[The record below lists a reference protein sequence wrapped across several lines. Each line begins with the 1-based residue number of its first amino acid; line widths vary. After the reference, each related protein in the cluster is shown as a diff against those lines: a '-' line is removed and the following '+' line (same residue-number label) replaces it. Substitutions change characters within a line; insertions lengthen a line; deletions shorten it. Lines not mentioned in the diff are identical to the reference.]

1 MKNLA
6 SKSAEAAQSTSTLIG
21 RSIQDV
27 KTGTESTGDAVSA
40 MQLITECIQ
49 SIKRLMDEIA
59 SASVQ
64 QSEMIASVDK
74 GIKEISEVVQTNSAT
89 ARESAVVSKGLS
101 EQARTL
107 NSLIS
112 RFHMGK
118 E

>member
-1 MKNLA
+1 
-6 SKSAEAAQSTSTLIG
+6 
-21 RSIQDV
+21 
-27 KTGTESTGDAVSA
+27 
-40 MQLITECIQ
+40 
-49 SIKRLMDEIA
+49 
-59 SASVQ
+59 
-64 QSEMIASVDK
+64 MIVLVEK